1 VSDPRNPAELRA
13 ALGETIVGQE
23 GVVEALLLALIA
35 NGHVLL
41 EGPPGLAKT
50 LACRSLAAALEG
62 EFKRIQFTP
71 DLLPSDIVGT
81 RIFDQRESAFATVL
95 GPIFA
100 NVVLADEINRAPAK
114 VQSAL
119 LEAMQE
125 RQVTIGPQTHALPD
139 PFVVMATMNPL
150 DSEGT
155 YALPIAQMDRFL
167 MKVNVGYPSR
177 EEELRILDRFAVADT
192 HPVRAVATLDD
203 VRRWRAQSHDVH
215 MDEKLKRYIVEL
227 VAATRSAQGVS
238 VQSASGSTF
247 AVPELIDYGASPRA
261 TLALAFLARSRA
273 LLDDRD
279 FALPDDVRAIAALA
293 LRHRIGFNYRIVA
306 EGVNPDRAIDAIVAS
321 VPAP

>member
-1 VSDPRNPAELRA
+1 LSERTPADLRT
-13 ALGETIVGQE
+13 ALAQTIVGQE
-23 GVVEALLLALIA
+23 GVIEALLLALLS

-50 LACRSLAAALEG
+50 LACRSLAAALDG
-62 EFKRIQFTP
+62 DFKRIQFTP

-81 RIFDQRESAFATVL
+81 RIFDQRESSFATVL

-125 RQVTIGPQTHALPD
+125 RQVTIGPQSHPLPD

-192 HPVRAVATLDD
+192 HPLHAIATLDD
-203 VRRWRAQSHDVH
+203 VREWRQRAHDVH
-215 MDEKLKRYIVEL
+215 IDEKLKRYIVEL
-227 VAATRSAQGVS
+227 VTITRRADGVS
-238 VQSASGSTF
+238 VASHNGGTLH
-247 AVPELIDYGASPRA
+247 AAELIDYGASPRA

-273 LLDDRD
+273 LLDGRD
-279 FALPDDVRAIAALA
+279 FALPDDVRAVAGHA
-293 LRHRIGFNYRIVA
+293 LRHRIGFNYRLA
-306 EGVNPDRAIDAIVAS
+306 ADGVSADRVIDAMIAA

>member
-1 VSDPRNPAELRA
+1 VSGATPADLRA
-13 ALGETIVGQE
+13 ALAQTIVGQS
-23 GVVEALLLALIA
+23 GTVDALLLGLLS

-50 LACRSLAAALEG
+50 LACRCLAAALDG

-155 YALPIAQMDRFL
+155 YALPVAQMDRFL
-167 MKVNVGYPSR
+167 MKVNVDYPTR
-177 EEELRILDRFAVADT
+177 EEELEILERFAVANT
-192 HPVRAVATLDD
+192 QPLRAVATLDD
-203 VRRWRAQSHDVH
+203 VRAWRARAHAVH
-215 MDEKLKRYIVEL
+215 LDEKLKRYIVEL
-227 VAATRSAQGVS
+227 VAVTREAQRVTVASPAG
-238 VQSASGSTF
+238 QSLALGD
-247 AVPELIDYGASPRA
+247 LIDYGASPRA
-261 TLALAFLARSRA
+261 TLALAHLARARA
-273 LLDDRD
+273 SMAGRD
-279 FALPDDVRAIAALA
+279 FALPDDVRAIAPHA
-293 LRHRIGFNYRIVA
+293 LRHRIGFNYRIA
-306 EGVNPDRAIDAIVAS
+306 TEGIGTDRAIDALVAA
-321 VPAP
+321 VAAP

>member
-1 VSDPRNPAELRA
+1 MIDEKTPADLVA
-13 ALGETIVGQE
+13 ALAKTIVGQQD
-23 GVVEALLLALIA
+23 VLDALLLALLC

-81 RIFDQRESAFATVL
+81 RIFDQRESSFATVL

-155 YALPIAQMDRFL
+155 YALPVAQMDRFL
-167 MKVNVGYPSR
+167 MKVNVGYPSAS
-177 EEELRILDRFAVADT
+177 EELEILDRFAVADT
-192 HPVRAVATLDD
+192 QPVRSVASLAD
-203 VRRWRAQSHDVH
+203 VRAWRERARSVH
-215 MDEKLKRYIVEL
+215 LDLKLKRYMVDL
-227 VAATRSAQGVS
+227 VAATRGAAGISARS
-238 VQSASGSTF
+238 VRGTSVVLA
-247 AVPELIDYGASPRA
+247 ELIDYGASPRA
-261 TLALAFLARSRA
+261 TLALANLSRA
-273 LLDDRD
+273 RASMAGRD
-279 FALPDDVRAIAALA
+279 FALPDDVRAVAAAA
-293 LRHRIGFNYRIVA
+293 LRHRIGFNYRLTTEAVTV
-306 EGVNPDRAIDAIVAS
+306 ESAIAALVAS